1 MPLLVGVTRAPQR
14 ERKPMPALFCIT
26 GVFGGTYLIEGVL
39 FGVLM
44 GMVKDSAV
52 GCRDA
57 RGKAALA

>member
-1 MPLLVGVTRAPQR
+1 
-14 ERKPMPALFCIT
+14 MPALFCIT
-26 GVFGGTYLIEGVL
+26 GMFGGTYLIEGML
-39 FGVLM
+39 FGMLE